1 MKLIVRM
8 LARIVIL
15 AALAVVLSFAIP
27 VFVHRNAYNKAVLAD
42 INNPSAENNTIL
54 LKERAANQRVVRA
67 ARLEATGA
75 LFVLMSLGWFLIR
88 KWPGKSP
95 SPR

>member
-1 MKLIVRM
+1 MKLIVRL

-27 VFVHRNAYNKAVLAD
+27 AFVHRNVDNKAVLAD

-54 LKERAANQRVVRA
+54 LKESGSHGRR
-67 ARLEATGA
+67 T
-75 LFVLMSLGWFLIR
+75 
-88 KWPGKSP
+88 
-95 SPR
+95 